1 MHYDL
6 LRSLTTALQSNW
18 TDGTRRKN
26 NNWKQGEVE
35 RKIEEA
41 ETSRPIVDSDVEE
54 QANEQATEKVIEQ
67 AIGHDELGN
76 DDDDMQQ
83 RKQRPILHIDEEVEK
98 TLRGL

>member
-1 MHYDL
+1 M
-6 LRSLTTALQSNW
+6 
-18 TDGTRRKN
+18 
-26 NNWKQGEVE
+26 
-35 RKIEEA
+35 
-41 ETSRPIVDSDVEE
+41 DSEGEE